1 MTAPVANDQ
10 KDMGAMSK
18 DLQNSAKDLQ
28 WLDVGRVKSVQVRR
42 MQTTTKTWDCIRIF
56 VADCWYSADLV
67 CDRDIRT
74 ARRLADNHGAYFG
87 WDDANAD
94 RVKKVLGEEA

>member
-1 MTAPVANDQ
+1 MSAHADMDAP
-10 KDMGAMSK
+10 SK
-18 DLQNSAKDLQ
+18 DIQKPSINLQCPEIE
-28 WLDVGRVKSVQVRR
+28 RVKSVEVRR
-42 MQTTTKTWDCIRIF
+42 MQTATKTWDCIRIF
-56 VADCWYSADLV
+56 VADCWYYADLV

-94 RVKKVLGEEA
+94 RVKKVLGEQA